1 MTLEER
7 RIRWAEKKRIKR
19 AALIRKLGVKA
30 IIAAFIAA
38 CVAAAIFIFANKAE
52 AKEEFPMYKYY
63 TVIEVKPG
71 DTLTSIAKEHLT
83 GYSSVSEYVE
93 EVRFANQL
101 ASADCIRSG
110 QKLFIPYYSTEYKE

>member
-1 MTLEER
+1 MVGNVKVLDKMINMVKDHPKSTVT
-7 RIRWAEKKRIKR
+7 IVSTAV
-19 AALIRKLGVKA
+19 LIAG
-30 IIAAFIAA
+30 IILSGIGS
-38 CVAAAIFIFANKAE
+38 E

-101 ASADCIRSG
+101 ANADCIRSG